1 MLVEGGLAFL
11 GDVHDVHIIS
21 INVNSLIADNQLL
34 VLVLVVTE
42 YRNIGVTDIKLIF
55 ILSQEFELINFAL
68 MHLDQE
74 EAQFFIEFICQKV
87 KHFVFLIVDN
97 LFDATDVELVIEINF
112 LSVGHVNVDS
122 ILC

>member
-1 MLVEGGLAFL
+1 
-11 GDVHDVHIIS
+11 
-21 INVNSLIADNQLL
+21 
-34 VLVLVVTE
+34 
-42 YRNIGVTDIKLIF
+42 
-55 ILSQEFELINFAL
+55 

-74 EAQFFIEFICQKV
+74 EAQFFIELICQKV

-97 LFDATDVELVIEINF
+97 LFDATNVELVIEINF